1 MSRRSHRT
9 FTRSLGLVAVVVAAA
24 IALAACAPGARMLS
38 APTFS
43 IDAANSGFVRVD
55 PPGIGDG
62 TASFRVALRV
72 HNPNPYAFKLAAL
85 DGDLFFQDVRAAALS
100 FRGGLD
106 VPAGGSAPLLLD
118 VRVPLG
124 AAPLLLDTL
133 SGLVGGGEVRY
144 RLEASVGVDLLG
156 TVQRFPRFVLAQGA
170 LDTRLALSA
179 PRLSLEGSQLRFE
192 SVNSVALTLE
202 LAVQNPG
209 LLGYR
214 VSAPQ
219 LNLRVAGQ
227 QAASASLSNAEVPA
241 GGRAVVSLT
250 FRFDPL
256 QLGAALA
263 SQVQAA
269 AAGAGGLSIA
279 IDGGWQLEAPGI
291 AALTLQPSRL
301 LEAVAR

>member
-1 MSRRSHRT
+1 M
-9 FTRSLGLVAVVVAAA
+9 
-24 IALAACAPGARMLS
+24 LA

-85 DGDLFFQDVRAAALS
+85 DGDLFVQDTRAAALS
-100 FRGGLD
+100 FRGGID

-118 VRVPLG
+118 LRVPLG
-124 AAPLLLDTL
+124 AAPSLLDAL
-133 SGLVGGGEVRY
+133 SGLVAGSEVRY

-156 TVQRFPRFVLAQGA
+156 SVQRFPRFTLAQGQLA
-170 LDTRLALSA
+170 TSLALSA
-179 PRLSLEGSQLRFE
+179 PRLSLEGSTLRFE
-192 SVNSVALTLE
+192 SVDSVALTLE
-202 LAVQNPG
+202 LALHNPG

-219 LNLRVAGQ
+219 LGLLVGGQ
-227 QAASASLSNAEVPA
+227 RAASAELTGVEAPA
-241 GGRAVVSLT
+241 GGNAAANLT
-250 FRFDPL
+250 FRFKPL
-256 QLGAALA
+256 QLGAAIA
-263 SQVQAA
+263 TQVQAA
-269 AAGAGGLSIA
+269 AAGAGGLSFA
-279 IDGGWQLEAPGI
+279 VEGGWHLDAPGI

-301 LEAVAR
+301 LESAVR